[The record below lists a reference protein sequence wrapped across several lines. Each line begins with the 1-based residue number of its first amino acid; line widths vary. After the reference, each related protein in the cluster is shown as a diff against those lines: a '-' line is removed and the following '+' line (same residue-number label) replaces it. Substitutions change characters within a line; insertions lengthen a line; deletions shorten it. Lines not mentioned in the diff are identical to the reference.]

1 MQSTVCPV
9 RSARCLSKSNMALAF
24 AHDLIGKP
32 LPTFP
37 DHALTI
43 SVFAVEIAG
52 DILANGRLARGEAGV
67 IAGAAQVL
75 DGALR
80 EILVLAARPSALNMA
95 PIMSRKLSALP
106 VPTLK
111 MPLTEVASSSQRST
125 DMASS
130 T

>member
-32 LPTFP
+32 LPTVP

-52 DILANGRLARGEAGV
+52 DIL
-67 IAGAAQVL
+67 
-75 DGALR
+75 
-80 EILVLAARPSALNMA
+80 VLAADRVRHLDIFDIGRPPERLEHGADH
-95 PIMSRKLSALP
+95 
-106 VPTLK
+106 
-111 MPLTEVASSSQRST
+111 VAEAFGFAGADIENAADRGGVE
-125 DMASS
+125 
-130 T
+130 

>member
-80 EILVLAARPSALNMA
+80 EILVLAADRVRHLDIFDIGRPPERLEPVSYTHLT
-95 PIMSRKLSALP
+95 LP
-106 VPTLK
+106 TI
-111 MPLTEVASSSQRST
+111 
-125 DMASS
+125 
-130 T
+130 